1 MLGLNKIALL
11 LLLTTCFSL
20 GFAQSDKQND
30 LSKKKNDIQNELKK
44 LNALEKETKLN
55 KQKTELSLFILNK
68 KIGSREQLINAY
80 NQEIRKV
87 SRSIEGQQTVVK
99 KLERD
104 LSNLKTQYA
113 RMLRYAYKTRKSTDK
128 LLFILSAGSFNKAFK
143 RWKYLRDLN
152 KFRKKQAQLIEE
164 KRLQINGEVAKL
176 EAIKSGKLALLNSE
190 NEEKKKLTG
199 EKKEK
204 EEVYEDLRK
213 KQEDIKKELKKKKKE
228 ADQLEEAIA
237 KIIRESMK
245 EKSSNTK
252 TPGAYIATPAEQKLT
267 ANFASNQK
275 KFPWPAASGTISQT
289 FGDHKHPVLETV
301 MTHNNGIDMVVP
313 KGSKARAI
321 FKGTVSAVLILP
333 GDKYA
338 VLIKHGEYYT
348 MYSNLDNVSVKK
360 GDEVDTKGEI
370 GTVKTNTEDGK
381 TELHFEIYKG
391 SVVMDPENWLSPRQ

>member
-11 LLLTTCFSL
+11 LLLFAFSL
-20 GFAQSDKQND
+20 GYAQKDSKAD
-30 LSKKKNDIQNELKK
+30 LNKKKNEIKKQQEELAAIEKSIK
-44 LNALEKETKLN
+44 LDKR
-55 KQKTELSLFILNK
+55 KTELSLFILSK
-68 KIGSREQLINAY
+68 KIGSREQLINVY
-80 NQEIRKV
+80 NQELRKV
-87 SRSIEGQQTVVK
+87 SREIDGQQNVVR

-104 LSNLKTQYA
+104 LENLKVQYT
-113 RMLRYAYKTRKSTDK
+113 RMLRYAYKTRKTTDK
-128 LLFILSAGSFNKAFK
+128 LLFILSAGSFNKAYK

-152 KFRKKQAQLIEE
+152 KFRKKQAELILA
-164 KRLQINGEVAKL
+164 KRAQIKGEVAKL
-176 EAIKSGKLALLNSE
+176 EVIKSGKQALLDTE

-204 EEVYEDLRK
+204 EEVYDELRK
-213 KQEDIKKELKKKKKE
+213 KQEDIKKEIKKKKKE
-228 ADQLEEAIA
+228 ADQLDDAIS
-237 KIIRESMK
+237 KIIADEIK
-245 EKSSNTK
+245 K
-252 TPGAYIATPAEQKLT
+252 TPKTNAGVYVPTPAEKALSSS
-267 ANFASNQK
+267 FAGNQK
-275 KFPWPAASGTISQT
+275 KFPWPAASGQISQT

-301 MTHNNGIDMVVP
+301 MIHNNGIDLVVP

-370 GTVKTNTEDGK
+370 GTVKTNSEDGK

-391 SVVMDPENWLSPRQ
+391 SVVMDPELWLSPR